1 MHIRLRL
8 PNGEAVVLTVE
19 SEEKARYLYNYVSS
33 MEKDIG
39 FERDADRKFDIIRPY
54 DKLNLSDNL
63 DRTLK

>member
-54 DKLNLSDNL
+54 DKLNLSENL

>member
-1 MHIRLRL
+1 MRL